1 MSKKTIFG
9 EKIFNAIIEKIED
22 LEKIIIKTFHAY
34 NRHEQKF
41 LNYYTDYD
49 QLDSFKF
56 TLVHPHEHY
65 IIKKF
70 IELERYIAELKI
82 RYIDREN
89 MIISFKIFEDLNN
102 VFNVI
107 DL

>member
-1 MSKKTIFG
+1 MTNKTIFG

-22 LEKIIIKTFHAY
+22 LEKIIIKTFHTY

-41 LNYYTDYD
+41 LNYADYD
-49 QLDSFKF
+49 QLDSFRL
-56 TLVHPHEHY
+56 TLVDANEHF

-70 IELERYIAELKI
+70 VKLERYIAELKN

-102 VFNVI
+102 IFNVI